1 MGNTVPRS
9 LILEKLVD
17 FDKKSDRIVPQMK
30 FRLKT
35 PVSLSLFT
43 HNSTDKVFISEA
55 SDIGD
60 DQLFQRVYNDACDVG
75 FNVVN
80 VASGQSILVTLLKE
94 TQDDDGETVSWEY
107 VPSYEDVQRHP
118 KLKNYRFLIYND

>member
-1 MGNTVPRS
+1 
-9 LILEKLVD
+9 
-17 FDKKSDRIVPQMK
+17 MK

-43 HNSTDKVFISEA
+43 HNSADKVFIAEA